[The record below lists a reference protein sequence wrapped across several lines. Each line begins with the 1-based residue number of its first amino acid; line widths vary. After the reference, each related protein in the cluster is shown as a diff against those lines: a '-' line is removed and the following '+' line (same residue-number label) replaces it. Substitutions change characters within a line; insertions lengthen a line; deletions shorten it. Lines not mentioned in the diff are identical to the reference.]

1 MCLIFPFKAL
11 YNRYITLK
19 AEDSEKKM
27 QNIIEEFI
35 LQLHTKK
42 DTSSNTEISYK
53 EILQNF

>member
-1 MCLIFPFKAL
+1 
-11 YNRYITLK
+11 
-19 AEDSEKKM
+19 M

-53 EILQNF
+53 RDLTKFFEYLNVDVENQILFINI